1 MHEMCESRSGSKKGK
16 SSMKTLAIAA
26 VLVLAPG
33 MAFAQSVQ
41 QWPVVI
47 DHAPGNASTCAPGT
61 GNPSIQVQDGA
72 MSLTF
77 ASFPEPIW
85 TVKLAPDGSFDAV
98 VPSYADSKGARI
110 TVPAGTGPRPI
121 ATQQQSQSCAYRLI
135 PK

>member
-1 MHEMCESRSGSKKGK
+1 MPESHSGTIKGEP
-16 SSMKTLAIAA
+16 SMKTQVIAA
-26 VLVLAPG
+26 VLALAPG
-33 MAFAQSVQ
+33 IAFAQAVQ
-41 QWPVVI
+41 EWPIVI

-61 GNPSIQVQDGA
+61 GASMIRVRDN
-72 MSLTF
+72 SLSLVF
-77 ASFPEPIW
+77 AAFPQPIW

-121 ATQQQSQSCAYRLI
+121 ATQQQSQPCAYRLV

>member
-1 MHEMCESRSGSKKGK
+1 MCTSHCGTRKGK
-16 SSMKTLAIAA
+16 SSMNALAIAA
-26 VLVLAPG
+26 VLALAPG
-33 MAFAQSVQ
+33 MAVAQSVQ

-61 GNPSIQVQDGA
+61 GNPSIRVQDGA

-77 ASFPEPIW
+77 ASFPQPIW